1 MLEEKLEGPKIS
13 TITLTQ
19 VQDKR
24 KEKKKELGQT
34 DPKALITHIAQ
45 LTLMS
50 FIM

>member
-13 TITLTQ
+13 TITVTQ

-24 KEKKKELGQT
+24 KKKKELGQT

>member
-24 KEKKKELGQT
+24 KKKKELGQT
-34 DPKALITHIAQ
+34 YPKALITHIAQ